1 MHGRAAVECGVCV
14 CESFVFS
21 NPSLCAYVSHGQYFD
36 VLLSCT
42 LFLSARTADAEE
54 EEEAGRDIDT
64 TW

>member
-1 MHGRAAVECGVCV
+1 MVCV

-54 EEEAGRDIDT
+54 EEEACRDIDT